1 MSPISANYGWTSE
14 LELTPLRY
22 LAAVAEAGGITAAAR
37 RLRVSQPA
45 ISVAVKKL
53 EARLGTALLLR
64 GSAGVTLTPAG
75 TELVRHAHEAF
86 VTLRAAEEQIRAM
99 RTGESGRFVIGC
111 YHSFGAFFLPEMLRQ
126 LTADAPGIE
135 LSLWEGTS
143 AEVRDAVVDGTVHFG
158 LMVSPRPQP
167 ELVLV
172 KLFKDLVGV
181 FAPGQLT
188 QRERLAVLARGP
200 LYHVERV
207 AISRRVVAA
216 LAQRKLLPQRV
227 MACGDLE
234 LAKSLALNGAGAA
247 VLPLRV
253 AIYNTPESALRLVDP
268 ALPTEVDTAY
278 LAFRADLQRTRAANR
293 LKDALIARGRALHRS
308 VELPAVRRQERARQ

>member
-1 MSPISANYGWTSE
+1 MPPISGDYGLTSE

-22 LAAVAEAGGITAAAR
+22 LLAIATTGGITAAAR

-45 ISVAVKKL
+45 ISMAVKKL

-64 GSAGVTLTPAG
+64 APAGVTLTAAG
-75 TELVRHAHEAF
+75 IELVRHANEAF
-86 VTLRAAEEQIRAM
+86 VTLRIAEEQIRAM

-126 LTADAPGIE
+126 FTADAPGIE

-143 AEVRDAVVDGTVHFG
+143 DEVRDAVVDGTVHFG

-172 KLFKDLVGV
+172 KLFKDLMGV
-181 FAPGQLT
+181 FAPGQLSR
-188 QRERLAVLARGP
+188 RERLSVLARGP

-207 AISRRVVAA
+207 ALSRRVVAA
-216 LAQRKLLPQRV
+216 LARRKLLPPRV

-253 AIYNTPESALRLVDP
+253 AIYNTPENALRLVDP
-268 ALPTEVDTAY
+268 ALPFEVDTAY
-278 LAFRADLQRTRAANR
+278 LAFRADLPRTRAASR
-293 LKDALIARGRALHRS
+293 LKEALTARGRALHRS
-308 VELPAVRRQERARQ
+308 VELPDLRRSGR

>member
-1 MSPISANYGWTSE
+1 MSPINTSYGQTSE

-22 LAAVAEAGGITAAAR
+22 LLAVAEAGGITAAAR

-53 EARLGTALLLR
+53 EAQLGTALVLR

-75 TELVRHAHEAF
+75 IELVRHAQEAF
-86 VTLRAAEEQIRAM
+86 VTLRTAEEQIRAM

-126 LTADAPGIE
+126 LTIDAPGIE

-143 AEVRDAVVDGTVHFG
+143 DEVRDAVVDGIVHFG
-158 LMVSPRPQP
+158 LLVSPRPQP

-181 FAPGQLT
+181 FAPGQLPP
-188 QRERLAVLARGP
+188 RERLAVLARGP

-216 LAQRKLLPQRV
+216 LAQRKLLPPRV

-234 LAKSLALNGAGAA
+234 LVKSLALSGAGAA

-253 AIYNTPESALRLVDP
+253 AIYNTPEGALRLIDP
-268 ALPTEVDTAY
+268 ALPVEVDTAY
-278 LAFRADLQRTRAANR
+278 LAFRADLPRTRAANR
-293 LKDALIARGRALHRS
+293 LKDALIARGQALHRT
-308 VELPAVRRQERARQ
+308 VELPAVPHKRS

>member
-1 MSPISANYGWTSE
+1 MSPISTGYGRTPE

-22 LAAVAEAGGITAAAR
+22 FVAVAETGGITAAAR

-45 ISVAVKKL
+45 ISVALKKL
-53 EARLGTALLLR
+53 EAQLGTALVLR
-64 GSAGVTLTPAG
+64 GPSGVALTPAG

-86 VTLRAAEEQIRAM
+86 VALHTAEDRIRAM
-99 RTGESGRFVIGC
+99 RTSESGRFVIGC

-126 LTADAPGIE
+126 LIVDAPGIE

-143 AEVRDAVVDGTVHFG
+143 DEVRDAVIDGTVHFG
-158 LMVSPRPQP
+158 LLVSPRPQP

-172 KLFKDLVGV
+172 KLFRDVVGV
-181 FAPGQLT
+181 FAPGQLAP
-188 QRERLAVLARGP
+188 RERVAALARGP

-216 LAQRKLLPQRV
+216 LARRKLLPPRV

-234 LAKSLALNGAGAA
+234 LAKSLALSGAGVA

-253 AIYNTPESALRLVDP
+253 AIYNTPEGALRIVDP
-268 ALPTEVDTAY
+268 ALPMEVDTAY
-278 LAFRADLQRTRAANR
+278 LAFRADLSRTRAVSR
-293 LKDALIARGRALHRS
+293 LKDALIARGQALHRA
-308 VELPAVRRQERARQ
+308 VELPGVRP

>member
-1 MSPISANYGWTSE
+1 MSPISANYGLTSG

-22 LAAVAEAGGITAAAR
+22 LAAVADAGGITAAAR

-53 EARLGTALLLR
+53 EAQLGTALLLR
-64 GSAGVTLTPAG
+64 GSAGVSLTPAG
-75 TELVRHAHEAF
+75 IELVRHAHEAF
-86 VTLRAAEEQIRAM
+86 VTLQSAEEQIRAM

-126 LTADAPGIE
+126 LVVDAPGIE

-143 AEVRDAVVDGTVHFG
+143 DEVRDAVVDGAVHFG
-158 LMVSPRPQP
+158 LLVSPRPQP

-172 KLFKDLVGV
+172 KLFRDLVGV
-181 FAPGQLT
+181 FAPGQLR
-188 QRERLAVLARGP
+188 QRERRAVLARGP
-200 LYHVERV
+200 LYHVDRV
-207 AISRRVVAA
+207 AISRRVIAA
-216 LAQRKLLPQRV
+216 LARRKLLPQRV

-278 LAFRADLQRTRAANR
+278 LAFRADLPRTRAATR
-293 LKDALIARGRALHRS
+293 LKDALIARGRALHRA
-308 VELPAVRRQERARQ
+308 VELPRGGPS

>member
-1 MSPISANYGWTSE
+1 V
-14 LELTPLRY
+14 L
-22 LAAVAEAGGITAAAR
+22 
-37 RLRVSQPA
+37 
-45 ISVAVKKL
+45 KL

-64 GSAGVTLTPAG
+64 GSAGATLTPAG
-75 TELVRHAHEAF
+75 IELLRHAREVF
-86 VTLRAAEEQIRAM
+86 VALRTAEEQIRAM
-99 RTGESGRFVIGC
+99 RTTESGSFVIGC

-126 LTADAPGIE
+126 LVIDAPGIE

-143 AEVRDAVVDGTVHFG
+143 DEVRDAVVDRTVHFG
-158 LMVSPRPQP
+158 LLVSPRPQP

-172 KLFKDLVGV
+172 RLFKDVVGV
-181 FAPGQLT
+181 FAPGQLP
-188 QRERLAVLARGP
+188 QRERVAVLARGP

-216 LAQRKLLPQRV
+216 LAQRNLLPQRV

-268 ALPTEVDTAY
+268 ALPVEVNTAY

-308 VELPAVRRQERARQ
+308 VELPAVKRQER

>member
-1 MSPISANYGWTSE
+1 MSPISANYGLTSG

-22 LAAVAEAGGITAAAR
+22 LAAVADAGGITAAAR

-53 EARLGTALLLR
+53 EAQLGTALLLR
-64 GSAGVTLTPAG
+64 GSAGVRLTPAG
-75 TELVRHAHEAF
+75 IELVRHAQEAF
-86 VTLRAAEEQIRAM
+86 VTLQSAEEQIRAM
-99 RTGESGRFVIGC
+99 RSGESGRFVIGC

-126 LTADAPGIE
+126 LVVDAPGIE

-143 AEVRDAVVDGTVHFG
+143 DEVRDAVVDRTVHFG
-158 LMVSPRPQP
+158 LLVSPRPQP

-172 KLFKDLVGV
+172 KLFRDLVGV
-181 FAPGQLT
+181 FAPGQLRR
-188 QRERLAVLARGP
+188 RERRAVLARGP
-200 LYHVERV
+200 LYHVDRV
-207 AISRRVVAA
+207 AISRRVIAA
-216 LAQRKLLPQRV
+216 LARRKLLPQRV

-253 AIYNTPESALRLVDP
+253 AIYNTPEGALRLVDP
-268 ALPTEVDTAY
+268 ALPTEIDTAY
-278 LAFRADLQRTRAANR
+278 LAFRADLQRTRAATR
-293 LKDALIARGRALHRS
+293 LKDALIARGRVLHRA
-308 VELPAVRRQERARQ
+308 VELPAVRRQET